1 MSEVAN
7 LTIAQGGT
15 GSTTDTAARVSLGL
29 EIGADVQEWD
39 TDLDRLAGLTSTA
52 DSTFIVGSTGGWVVE
67 NATEARDSLDLG
79 SADDVTFNGLTL
91 ESLSSPCDLIVLDG
105 SGTVGCS
112 SDARLKNIK
121 NDFQRGLKHILEINP
136 KVYQWNELSGLDG
149 SHDNAGFIA
158 QNVEE
163 NIPEAVGVDKR
174 GYLTLSLTP
183 IVAALVNAT
192 KEQQQEIEF
201 NRNLYKIM
209 QGHWS
214 EQERVIASLQNQIE
228 IMDQKLEEQDKRIQ
242 QLEELIKK
250 LVP

>member
-1 MSEVAN
+1 M
-7 LTIAQGGT
+7 
-15 GSTTDTAARVSLGL
+15 
-29 EIGADVQEWD
+29 
-39 TDLDRLAGLTSTA
+39 
-52 DSTFIVGSTGGWVVE
+52 
-67 NATEARDSLDLG
+67 
-79 SADDVTFNGLTL
+79 
-91 ESLSSPCDLIVLDG
+91 
-105 SGTVGCS
+105 
-112 SDARLKNIK
+112 
-121 NDFQRGLKHILEINP
+121 
-136 KVYQWNELSGLDG
+136 
-149 SHDNAGFIA
+149 
-158 QNVEE
+158 
-163 NIPEAVGVDKR
+163 GVDKR

-250 LVP
+250 FTP